1 MQNGDSS
8 SSLPPPEFTYP
19 TLLIHSD
26 DHLAPTTDIA
36 PALHPSTTYH
46 YPIDESTWK
55 PAADGFDEFPSEP
68 VYSRL
73 SYSTLER
80 AEKVLGELMGGYCL
94 TYGSG
99 LNAIHA
105 LFVHVNPKRVC
116 ISSEA
121 GYHGT
126 KGVASIINRLNGLVF
141 PPAPCRFSASEMDD
155 FVEQG

>member
-1 MQNGDSS
+1 MENGRTSP
-8 SSLPPPEFTYP
+8 SSLPLSEFRYP

-26 DHLAPTTDIA
+26 DHLSPGTDIA
-36 PALHPSTTYH
+36 PSLHPSTTYH
-46 YPIDESTWK
+46 YPVDPANWK
-55 PAADGFDEFPSEP
+55 PAADGLEEFHSEP

-80 AEKVLGELMGGYCL
+80 VEKVLGDLMGGHCL

-105 LFVHVNPKRVC
+105 VFVHVNPKRVC
-116 ISSEA
+116 ISKDA

-126 KGVASIINRLNGLVF
+126 KGVANIITRLNGLVT
-141 PPAPCRFSASEMDD
+141 ALQRFTLALWTE
-155 FVEQG
+155 FLFF